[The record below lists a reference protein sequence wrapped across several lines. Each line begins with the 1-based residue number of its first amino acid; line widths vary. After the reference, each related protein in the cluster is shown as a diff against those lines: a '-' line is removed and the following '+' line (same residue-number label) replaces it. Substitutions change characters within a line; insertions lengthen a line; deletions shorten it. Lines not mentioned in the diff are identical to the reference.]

1 MEITKEFRNNMLKR
15 TEISLTLESAK
26 NPNFDEMKKDI
37 AKHFKKSEEAVDV
50 RNIYGSFGS
59 SEFVIDAYVYD
70 SAEDLKKAEQKTQ
83 KQREAEKKL
92 IEDAKKAEEEKK
104 KAEEEEKKKA
114 KEEEKE

>member
-1 MEITKEFRNNMLKR
+1 MEITKEFKNNMLKR
-15 TEISLTLESAK
+15 TEISLTLESVK

-37 AKHFKKSEEAVDV
+37 AKHFKKSEESVDV

-92 IEDAKKAEEEKK
+92 IEDAKKSKEEKK
-104 KAEEEEKKKA
+104 KADEEAKKA
-114 KEEEKE
+114 SSEASE